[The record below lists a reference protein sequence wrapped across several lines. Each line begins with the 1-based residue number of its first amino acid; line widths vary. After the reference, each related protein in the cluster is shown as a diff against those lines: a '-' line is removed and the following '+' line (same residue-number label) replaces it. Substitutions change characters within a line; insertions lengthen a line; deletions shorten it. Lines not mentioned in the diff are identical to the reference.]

1 MFCVSDATILDP
13 NLVEGVKKYF
23 LPVHLP
29 IRLQHLS
36 LPFRKLFIILITILK
51 IGKCFWTMKEKVT

>member
-36 LPFRKLFIILITILK
+36 LPFRKLYIILILY
-51 IGKCFWTMKEKVT
+51 